1 MSLCRRWRLGRRNA
15 RARRAACWVVS
26 LLLAAVLHALPATGY
41 AAEDILLEVGQT
53 HVLPAP
59 GLSRIA
65 VGSGQVVQAQAVD
78 GKEVI
83 LFARKEGVSSVHVW
97 TGRQG
102 AKAYTLRVMP
112 AGFGRMRAEVEQLL
126 ASMPQLRFSVVGHQI
141 VIEGSGLTDDHKQ
154 RIAALAARY
163 PEVLDL
169 TGDVGWEQM
178 VLLDVQVVEIP
189 RTRLWELGLNWETG
203 ADTAGGVTHAGPW
216 GAVQWLGVH
225 ASLGARLQALAQR
238 GEAVFLARPRL
249 LARSGSSASF
259 LAGGEVPYPGADR
272 DGKGTTV
279 FKPYGVGLTITPRI
293 DPRGTIRSRIEVEA
307 SSIDPTLTV
316 AAGPAMRT
324 RRAATE
330 FNLPSGQTLV
340 LGGFLGRERTQH
352 TRGLPWLSELPVIG
366 ALFGGRREQTRDT
379 ELAIFVTPTI
389 VKPDDPALAGEALRG
404 RQLLHRAFPE
414 PPDMLSE
421 ISGPVQG
428 GRKPAWSRSQWSSAG
443 AEANHALPGGPTP

>member
-1 MSLCRRWRLGRRNA
+1 M
-15 RARRAACWVVS
+15 
-26 LLLAAVLHALPATGY
+26 AAVLHALPATGY

-259 LAGGEVPYPGADR
+259 LAGGEVPYPGADS

-340 LGGFLGRERTQH
+340 LGGFLGREWTQH